1 MVTYCTAAQ
10 VASFLQKKGGF
21 SATTTPTTTDVEDL
35 IERNEDYIDEETGHA
50 WREKTVTD
58 EYVDRPVP
66 VPGLGMRFTLRNRS
80 VKTITTGSGDKIEVF
95 DGNSFE
101 DYAATKTEGR
111 ASTADYFVDKELGQV
126 YIKDRIGAW
135 YPKGFRATYRY
146 GEATV
151 ARDIEKA
158 CILLT
163 AADIITMNDRQGRF
177 PDDGPSNKMSFDLRY
192 QKWKDQA
199 EDILASRKEL
209 GPFVL

>member
-35 IERNEDYIDEETGHA
+35 IERNEDFIDEETGHS

-58 EYVDRPVP
+58 EYVDRSVP
-66 VPGLGMRFTLRNRS
+66 VCGLGMRFTLRNRS
-80 VKTITTGSGDKIEVF
+80 IKTITTGSGDKIEIF
-95 DGNSFE
+95 DGSSFE

-111 ASTADYFVDKELGQV
+111 ASTADYFVDTELGQV
-126 YIKDRIGAW
+126 YIKDRIGPW

-146 GEATV
+146 GETTV
-151 ARDIEKA
+151 TRDIEKA

-163 AADIITMNDRQGRF
+163 AADILTMNDRQGRF
-177 PDDGPSNKMSFDLRY
+177 ADDGPSNRLSHDRRHEM
-192 QKWKDQA
+192 WKEEA
-199 EDILASRKEL
+199 MKILAGRKEL